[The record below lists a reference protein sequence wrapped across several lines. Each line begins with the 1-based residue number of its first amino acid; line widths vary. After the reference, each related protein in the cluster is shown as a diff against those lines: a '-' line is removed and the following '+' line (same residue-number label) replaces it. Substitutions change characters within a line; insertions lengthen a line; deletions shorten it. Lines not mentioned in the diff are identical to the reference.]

1 MWTNS
6 NSTILH
12 RKYSVFNHNSE
23 LILTTCRLLRV
34 FSSSFPS
41 SSFSALSS
49 AVYSPKNKRGSPTQH
64 CSHSDTSGRYTDISI
79 NQMLRVDGW
88 EAWISTGCFLTKK
101 KGSSVWNLDQL
112 SWTPL
117 CMKPA
122 SWSQTG
128 PAGQCRLL
136 SYSAITAFLDRIPHT
151 RLAMNL
157 SRLCRWLALF
167 MIRRY
172 WGFFRWEGRRGR
184 DCGEGGGGTK
194 RGRYMSYYCFSRMPG
209 DQLSTAEGFTV
220 VLLTAS
226 SVVCLY
232 NSLRFEIWSY
242 CL

>member
-1 MWTNS
+1 M
-6 NSTILH
+6 
-12 RKYSVFNHNSE
+12 
-23 LILTTCRLLRV
+23 
-34 FSSSFPS
+34 
-41 SSFSALSS
+41 
-49 AVYSPKNKRGSPTQH
+49 
-64 CSHSDTSGRYTDISI
+64 
-79 NQMLRVDGW
+79 
-88 EAWISTGCFLTKK
+88 
-101 KGSSVWNLDQL
+101 WNLDQL

-184 DCGEGGGGTK
+184 DCGEGGGGRK
-194 RGRYMSYYCFSRMPG
+194 EG
-209 DQLSTAEGFTV
+209 DTCRI
-220 VLLTAS
+220 TAS
-226 SVVCLY
+226 PACLATSSVQLKVSRLCCWLRAALCVYTTACALKYGHIVCNKAIQIQNNWGYFKPCIDWDCSCSENNLFCVLEQVGNRY
-232 NSLRFEIWSY
+232 KSEH
-242 CL
+242 CLFS